1 LNPRASIEQAVQ
13 VWSSLVAG
21 EDIESLGW
29 YRAAE
34 NFALQVWNSL
44 VEGEVVE
51 SLAGLGHLK
60 TLLYKHRTL

>member
-1 LNPRASIEQAVQ
+1 MKTLLVKPGTN
-13 VWSSLVAG
+13 LVAG
-21 EDIESLGW
+21 EDIESLVW